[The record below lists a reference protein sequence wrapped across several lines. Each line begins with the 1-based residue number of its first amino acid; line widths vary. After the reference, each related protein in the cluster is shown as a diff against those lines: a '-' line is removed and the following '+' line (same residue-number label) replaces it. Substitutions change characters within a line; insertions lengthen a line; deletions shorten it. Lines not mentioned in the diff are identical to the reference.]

1 MNLENVMKTIDELNQ
16 HFDIDIKD
24 IDHNDHHPS
33 VLYNTNKYRFIELYY
48 RAYFVPNKPE
58 ADAMSKKEFINEMY
72 ASEADITTI
81 DDYLDNIPNNDIH
94 YVFDIAVQTIG
105 GVTIHTF
112 TSNNVDEMVLDIT
125 DHLNELKEVE

>member
-1 MNLENVMKTIDELNQ
+1 MKLENVMKTIDELNQ
-16 HFDIDIKD
+16 HFDIDIKG

-58 ADAMSKKEFINEMY
+58 TDAMSEEDFIDHMY
-72 ASEADITTI
+72 NSEVAMSTV
-81 DDYLDNIPNNDIH
+81 DDYLTQTPNNDIH
-94 YVFDIAVQTIG
+94 YVFDIVIQTIG

-112 TSNNVDEMVLDIT
+112 TLNNVDEMVLEIT
-125 DHLNELKEVE
+125 DKLNELKEVK